1 MAIFPIVTYD
11 DEVLRQKAEPVESN
25 NEKFQIF
32 IDDMFETMYNANGI
46 GLAAPQI
53 GVSKRIFVID
63 ADSILDKEEEELYG
77 PVAFINPEILSTS
90 GEDILMEEGC
100 LSLPELNDK
109 VKRPDIIKIKY
120 LNRDFE
126 EEVIEV
132 GGWMSRVIQHE
143 YDHLEGIL
151 FIDHINLFRRRLH
164 KSELDDIA
172 NGLVETSYP
181 LAPKL

>member
-1 MAIFPIVTYD
+1 MSIIPIVTYD
-11 DEVLRQKAEPVESN
+11 DEVLRKKAVAVEGNS
-25 NEKFQIF
+25 EEFQTF

-63 ADSILDKEEEELYG
+63 ADSVMDEEEELFG
-77 PVAFINPEILSTS
+77 PLAFINPEIISLS
-90 GEDILMEEGC
+90 GEEIMMEEGC

-109 VKRPDIIKIKY
+109 VKRPDIVKIKF
-120 LNRDFE
+120 LDRDFE
-126 EEVIEV
+126 EREMEV

-143 YDHLEGIL
+143 FDHLEGIL

-172 NGLVETSYP
+172 NGMVETKYP
-181 LAPKL
+181 LAPKF